1 MRPIIK
7 ISKEMIKDATL
18 RAPSVAVN
26 RTKASSY
33 DTMYGILGE
42 YCFAQWFVGT
52 WISHSKLDTKGETD
66 FFGKIEIKTS
76 AFPFS
81 EKLNLLVR
89 EDYARKRKP
98 NYYVQTIINT
108 PNPKY
113 SSIEAGM
120 ECILA
125 GFATSDEIDNA
136 PLKDF
141 GSKFGGSGGYRCR
154 FISIEKLQPMHEFKD
169 IYEKSNIL

>member
-1 MRPIIK
+1 MRPVIK
-7 ISKEMIKDATL
+7 ISKEMIEDATL

-26 RTKASSY
+26 RTQTSSY

-42 YCFAQWFVGT
+42 YCFAQWFVGN
-52 WISHSKLDTKGETD
+52 WISHSKLDTKGKTD

-98 NYYVQTIINT
+98 HFYVQTIINT
-108 PNPKY
+108 PNPNY
-113 SSIEAGM
+113 SSIG
-120 ECILA
+120 
-125 GFATSDEIDNA
+125 
-136 PLKDF
+136 
-141 GSKFGGSGGYRCR
+141 
-154 FISIEKLQPMHEFKD
+154 
-169 IYEKSNIL
+169 